1 MEASEHISG
10 SQSPKSLVAKEEG
23 RIQDLQARISQLQK
37 RVRSLKPVRLC
48 L

>member
-10 SQSPKSLVAKEEG
+10 SQSPKSQVVNEEK
-23 RIQDLQARISQLQK
+23 RIQDLQARISQLRK
-37 RVRSLKPVRLC
+37 RVRSLKLVRLC